1 MGEISI
7 SSVPEI
13 FGTNVRRIREMKEWS
28 QSELARRMVDA
39 GWSNYRQM
47 TVSRTEDGTRTPR
60 LDEAIALAAVFACRL
75 EDLLSSGSTYQQIL
89 AKVGAAEEIREELSG
104 YEEEALEAS
113 FRLGV
118 LLNDLE
124 RLITTNDDDSVDL
137 SKVERGIRLYKQL
150 RSESKYAFAGFDSDE
165 GTHGNH

>member
-7 SSVPEI
+7 SSVPGI

-60 LDEAIALAAVFACRL
+60 LDEAISLASVFSCRL
-75 EDLLSSGSTYQQIL
+75 EDLLSTGSTYQQIL
-89 AKVGAAEEIREELSG
+89 SNAGVAEEIREEISR
-104 YEEEALEAS
+104 YEEEAQEAS
-113 FRLGV
+113 LRLSV
-118 LLNDLE
+118 LLHEMENLISLND
-124 RLITTNDDDSVDL
+124 
-137 SKVERGIRLYKQL
+137 
-150 RSESKYAFAGFDSDE
+150 
-165 GTHGNH
+165 